1 MSILLSLE
9 FSVGLFKT
17 ILFLLELS
25 VTCSIILRACPTT
38 LDTEV
43 DEQLISPLKQSSD
56 PIIMII
62 EFLKLSSFFISSSP
76 IYFSCNL
83 FMR

>member
-1 MSILLSLE
+1 MLILLSLE
-9 FSVGLFKT
+9 FSVGLFK
-17 ILFLLELS
+17 ILS
-25 VTCSIILRACPTT
+25 VYEERAITCSIISRACPMPS
-38 LDTEV
+38 DAEV
-43 DEQLISPLKQSSD
+43 DEQPISPLKQSSAAIS
-56 PIIMII
+56 IIN

>member
-1 MSILLSLE
+1 MLILLSLE

-25 VTCSIILRACPTT
+25 ITCSIILRACPMPS
-38 LDTEV
+38 DAEV
-43 DEQLISPLKQSSD
+43 DEQPISPLKQSSAAIS
-56 PIIMII
+56 IIN